1 MQTYFISINNNAPR
15 VKHGENQKPSCY
27 VNITSF
33 RMMADITL
41 IVIPD
46 ATSAARLLC
55 NPWLGSRM
63 CCRPVAKDV
72 DSDAGGPLRTESAAL
87 GNANR

>member
-1 MQTYFISINNNAPR
+1 MQAPQTSITLITSKSCTMQTYFISINNNAPR

-55 NPWLGSRM
+55 NP
-63 CCRPVAKDV
+63 
-72 DSDAGGPLRTESAAL
+72 
-87 GNANR
+87 